1 MAKRSGTNRDLL
13 PREVDEIRAFAKV
26 EGRPWKSTLQRE
38 SWWRGLPA
46 KDRNGKEYPSLYGL
60 RNTHGP
66 SWLMEYRIPKE
77 ETRPA
82 DAIAI

>member
-1 MAKRSGTNRDLL
+1 MADRSFNPRPLL
-13 PREVDEIRAFAKV
+13 PREVAEIRAFAAV
-26 EGRPWKSTLQRE
+26 QGRPWKAYLQRE

-66 SWLMEYRIPKE
+66 AWLMAYRIPKE